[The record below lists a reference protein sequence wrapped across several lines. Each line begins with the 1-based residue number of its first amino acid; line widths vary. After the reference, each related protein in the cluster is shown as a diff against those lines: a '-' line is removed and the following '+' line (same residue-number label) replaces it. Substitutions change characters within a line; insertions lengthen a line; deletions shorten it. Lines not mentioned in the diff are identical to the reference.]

1 MYLILVTFVRGSKTY
16 EMMYADYDQACAVY
30 EAVKQFG
37 VEVAAPGR
45 ELPWLYYPPCAIFS
59 VRLSVVKEAGRPG

>member
-1 MYLILVTFVRGSKTY
+1 MYRILVTFTERAKSY
-16 EMMYADYDQACAVY
+16 EMLYADYDQACAVY

-45 ELPWLYYPPCAIFS
+45 GLPWLYYPPSAIFS
-59 VRLSVVKEAGRPG
+59 VELSMMKEAERA